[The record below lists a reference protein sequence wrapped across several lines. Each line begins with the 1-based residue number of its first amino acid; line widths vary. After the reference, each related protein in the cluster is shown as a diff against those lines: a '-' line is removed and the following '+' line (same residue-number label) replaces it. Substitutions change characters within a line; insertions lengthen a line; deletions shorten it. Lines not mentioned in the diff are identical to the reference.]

1 MSAAMLDAEDQARAN
16 FYGLVARLFYQ
27 APDAQLLGEL
37 LNAAP
42 FDDSPSEIADAWRE
56 MMEACRKAFPVQLED
71 EHTELFIGTGKAEV
85 TPYLSHYVL
94 AHAND
99 TPLVDVKQQ
108 LERWGLARRDGAHE
122 PEDHIAAL
130 FEAMRFAIAV
140 QQRDLAEQK
149 AFFQRFIYRG
159 ATAFCAAVSASP
171 KARFYRSVA
180 RFTRAFLDIENE
192 AFAFN

>member
-1 MSAAMLDAEDQARAN
+1 MSGGALEAEEQARAN
-16 FYGLVARLFYQ
+16 IYGLIARLFYQ

-37 LNAAP
+37 LNAQP
-42 FDDSPSEIADAWRE
+42 FGDEKSEIAAAWRE
-56 MMEACRKAFPVQLED
+56 MTDACRKAFPVQLED

-99 TPLVDVKQQ
+99 TPLVEVRQQ
-108 LERWGLARRDGAHE
+108 LNRWGLARRDSAHE

-130 FEAMRFAIAV
+130 CEAMRMAIAV
-140 QQRDLAEQK
+140 QQRSLDEQR
-149 AFFQRFIYRG
+149 AFFRRFVYRG
-159 ATAFCAAVSASP
+159 AVAFCAAVSASS

-180 RFTRAFLDIENE
+180 RLTRAFIELENE
-192 AFAFN
+192 AFDIA

>member
-16 FYGLVARLFYQ
+16 FYGLIARLFYQ

-37 LNAAP
+37 LNAQP
-42 FDDSPSEIADAWRE
+42 FDDSTSEIADAWRE
-56 MMEACRKAFPVQLED
+56 MMDACRKAFPVQLED
-71 EHTELFIGTGKAEV
+71 EHTELFIGTGKSEV

-99 TPLVDVKQQ
+99 TPLVDVKLQ
-108 LERWGLARRDGAHE
+108 LERWGLARREGAHE

-149 AFFQRFIYRG
+149 AFFQRFIHRG
-159 ATAFCAAVSASP
+159 ALAFCTAVSASP

-180 RFTRAFLDIENE
+180 RFTRAFLEVENE
-192 AFAFN
+192 AFAFD